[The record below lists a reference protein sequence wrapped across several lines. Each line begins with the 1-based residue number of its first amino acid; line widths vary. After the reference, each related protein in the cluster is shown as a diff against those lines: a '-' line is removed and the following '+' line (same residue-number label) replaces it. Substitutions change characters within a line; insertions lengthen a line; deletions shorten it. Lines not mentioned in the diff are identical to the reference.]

1 MREAVAAVARVLR
14 SSEVAGVF
22 EFAPSALA
30 CAEPVA
36 VRWAGFAREL
46 RAEDEER
53 GVAVVEVVVCRRVAE
68 EACAEAAY
76 CEHAVRGASAA
87 LLGATGSDLRVI
99 DVDTTA
105 PVDRGV
111 DGSGRAV
118 WSFEVRMTV
127 SRGL

>member
-46 RAEDEER
+46 RGEDEER
-53 GVAVVEVVVCRRVAE
+53 GVAVVVCRRVAE

-87 LLGATGSDLRVI
+87 LLGMAGSDLRVI

-105 PVDRGV
+105 PVDRGI